1 MLAVM
6 LAFGASL
13 VYGGSD
19 FLGGLKSRKLPL
31 LSVLL
36 VSQGGAL
43 VVLAVVV
50 VAMGEGPP
58 SGELLGY
65 AVLAG
70 LAEAVGVAAL
80 YRGLAVGTM
89 SIVAPIAATAPV
101 VGVVAAVVLGELP
114 SGLQAVGIAVAIS
127 GVVLI
132 SIEGGSATA
141 SGGVGRSVTLGLLT
155 ALGFGS
161 FLVAMHAASDG
172 PIQWA
177 LLIARLTSVAAFAA
191 VFLVRR
197 PALEVR
203 RPDLPV
209 LLLIGWLV
217 IGADAMYAV
226 ASTQGLL
233 SIVAVLSSLHP
244 IVTIL
249 LARVVLGEQLRGVQ
263 QAGVVGTVCGAV
275 LISIG

>member
-1 MLAVM
+1 MLAIL

-19 FLGGLKSRKLPL
+19 FLGGLKSRSLPL

-50 VAMGEGPP
+50 VGMGEGPP

-114 SGLQAVGIAVAIS
+114 SGLQAVGIAVAI
-127 GVVLI
+127 
-132 SIEGGSATA
+132 
-141 SGGVGRSVTLGLLT
+141 GGVGRSVTLGLLT

-172 PIQWA
+172 PVQWA
-177 LLIARLTSVAAFAA
+177 LLVARLTSVAAFAA

-249 LARVVLGEQLRGVQ
+249 LARVVLGEHLRGVQ

-275 LISIG
+275 LISLG

>member
-1 MLAVM
+1 MLAIL

-19 FLGGLKSRKLPL
+19 FLGGLKSRSLPL

-50 VAMGEGPP
+50 VGMGEGPP

-114 SGLQAVGIAVAIS
+114 SGLQAVGIAVAIG

-132 SIEGGSATA
+132 SIEGGGTA
-141 SGGVGRSVTLGLLT
+141 SGGGVGRSVTLGLLT

-172 PIQWA
+172 PVQWA
-177 LLIARLTSVAAFAA
+177 LLVARLTSVAAFAA

-249 LARVVLGEQLRGVQ
+249 LARVVLGEHLRGVQ

-275 LISIG
+275 LISLG

>member
-1 MLAVM
+1 MP
-6 LAFGASL
+6 AS
-13 VYGGSD
+13 
-19 FLGGLKSRKLPL
+19 
-31 LSVLL
+31 
-36 VSQGGAL
+36 
-43 VVLAVVV
+43 
-50 VAMGEGPP
+50 
-58 SGELLGY
+58 
-65 AVLAG
+65 
-70 LAEAVGVAAL
+70 
-80 YRGLAVGTM
+80 
-89 SIVAPIAATAPV
+89 
-101 VGVVAAVVLGELP
+101 
-114 SGLQAVGIAVAIS
+114 
-127 GVVLI
+127 
-132 SIEGGSATA
+132 TA
-141 SGGVGRSVTLGLLT
+141 SGGGVGRSVTLGLLT

-172 PIQWA
+172 PVQWA
-177 LLIARLTSVAAFAA
+177 LLVARLTSVAAFAA

-249 LARVVLGEQLRGVQ
+249 LARVVLGEHLRGVQ

-275 LISIG
+275 LISLG